1 MGLFMGLC
9 SYAIFV
15 SSPTSPDKALQMVRL
30 YFRYI
35 EGEGKFGKRQEL
47 VLMDLDKD
55 TRRIQELGGKLLA
68 TNQREL
74 FQKWLNFKAS
84 EDEKLLTKAAFTS
97 LNHYLKN
104 HSDHSMPWL
113 IQYLA
118 TFPLV
123 GGFFTWA
130 YKKQH
135 DFWQNAKAKRNRK
148 LSSGSRISGSSRR
161 SSNRS
166 SGSATPETLI
176 LETSG

>member
-1 MGLFMGLC
+1 MG
-9 SYAIFV
+9 
-15 SSPTSPDKALQMVRL
+15 
-30 YFRYI
+30 
-35 EGEGKFGKRQEL
+35 
-47 VLMDLDKD
+47 D

-148 LSSGSRISGSSRR
+148 LSSGSRISGS
-161 SSNRS
+161 
-166 SGSATPETLI
+166 ATPETSI
-176 LETSG
+176 LETSSRARNFVQSKSDAIAKKMGGLGSKKDLLSGTRL